1 WGIPV
6 LRFHFEWSDHEIA
19 QVGHMQKTFTE
30 MIEAAGGKVNGSIPK
45 DSRKAMTAGG
55 SVNHEIGVTRMSAK
69 PSDGVT
75 DPYGKVWD
83 CPNVLVADG
92 GVFVSNPYKN
102 PTNTILALAFCA
114 GAHLHHLRESG
125 RNAPP

>member
-1 WGIPV
+1 
-6 LRFHFEWSDHEIA
+6 
-19 QVGHMQKTFTE
+19 MQKNFAD
-30 MIEAAGGKVNGSIPK
+30 MIEAAGGRPYRSPEK
-45 DSRKAMTAGG
+45 DGAKAITAGG
-55 SVNHEIGVTRMSAK
+55 SVNHELGVTRMSATAA
-69 PSDGVT
+69 DGVT
-75 DPYGKVWD
+75 NSFGQLWD
-83 CPNVLVADG
+83 CPNVVVADG